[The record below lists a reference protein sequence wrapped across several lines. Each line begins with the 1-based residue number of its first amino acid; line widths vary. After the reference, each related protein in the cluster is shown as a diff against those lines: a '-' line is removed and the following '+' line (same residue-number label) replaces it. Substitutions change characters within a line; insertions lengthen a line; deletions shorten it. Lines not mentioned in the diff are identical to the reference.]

1 MRFVP
6 ENLLRGANA
15 KMPAAL
21 GRGPTFPPP
30 RPLRYSLLTSVVV
43 IIAPAFG
50 AVVLYAATEALRL
63 IVHQAVQ

>member
-15 KMPAAL
+15 KMPA
-21 GRGPTFPPP
+21 GFWRGPAFPPP

-50 AVVLYAATEALRL
+50 AVVLYAATEGLWL
-63 IVHQAVQ
+63 IVHQVLQ